1 MCYPTTFPSWAFV
14 REKLNAEEEEL
25 RERGEI
31 EGHVG
36 SLRRK
41 KRGRTGQAIGMKRGG
56 ATVHENPGS
65 RR

>member
-14 REKLNAEEEEL
+14 REKLKRGGGRIA
-25 RERGEI
+25 RERGDRRTR
-31 EGHVG
+31 
-36 SLRRK
+36 LRRK

>member
-31 EGHVG
+31 EGHVCVG
-36 SLRRK
+36 RSVGGRV
-41 KRGRTGQAIGMKRGG
+41 KRS
-56 ATVHENPGS
+56 E
-65 RR
+65 